1 MTTVIIND
9 LVKSLGRTYPEM
21 TASGMYLP
29 GGPQKGIFEDSDT
42 IAMSPEAGIE
52 LEFWASTQRFEALY
66 ISLLKRFPEQSIYKG
81 KLPYHLETKMNQQWV
96 RSHQGEPLESGAPYR
111 IPVLGMSG
119 GWDTYRFAGFPKH
132 IHVRFKYTV
141 DMEVE
146 GIVFRLNE
154 KSQAQHL

>member
-1 MTTVIIND
+1 MNAALIDD

-21 TASGMYLP
+21 IASGMYLP
-29 GGPQKGIFEDSDT
+29 GGSPKGIFEDSDT

-66 ISLLKRFPEQSIYKG
+66 ISLLKRFPEQSTYKE
-81 KLPYHLETKMNQQWV
+81 KLPYHLETKMNQKWV
-96 RSHQGEPLESGAPYR
+96 RSHHGEPLESGAPYR
-111 IPVLGMSG
+111 IPVLGMTG

-154 KSQAQHL
+154 KSHTGI

>member
-1 MTTVIIND
+1 MNAALIDD

-21 TASGMYLP
+21 ITSGMYLP
-29 GGPQKGIFEDSDT
+29 GGPPEGIFEDSDT
-42 IAMSPEAGIE
+42 ITMSPEAGIE

-66 ISLLKRFPEQSIYKG
+66 ISLLKRFAEQSAYKG
-81 KLPYHLETKMNQQWV
+81 KLPYHLEIKMNQKWV
-96 RSHQGEPLESGAPYR
+96 RSHHGEPLESGAPYR
-111 IPVLGMSG
+111 IPVLGMTG

-154 KSQAQHL
+154 KSHTGI